1 MADRS
6 LKQGHSCFGCCCD
19 MRRAVIIVNI
29 FVVIL
34 YVASMIFVAIAVP
47 ATKNSDNAD
56 PDYSDSEINSALVG
70 VIVSSLIGILF
81 SMFAIFGAIRYNIW
95 LVGANIAYLIISFIA
110 VISVNVAASNSNPDY
125 TYNVWF
131 NVVFGLIIRAL
142 FIYPHVMFIREVRS
156 GIMTKENYS
165 EEEQSCCCV

>member
-1 MADRS
+1 
-6 LKQGHSCFGCCCD
+6 
-19 MRRAVIIVNI
+19 MRRAVIIVNV

-34 YVASMIFVAIAVP
+34 LVISMIVVAVAVP

-56 PDYSDSEINSALVG
+56 PGYSDSEMKSAVVG

-95 LVGANIAYLIISFIA
+95 LVGANIACLIISFIFD
-110 VISVNVAASNSNPDY
+110 ILVNVATSNSNSDY
-125 TYNVWF
+125 NSDF
-131 NVVFGLIIRAL
+131 NYSVVFYVVFSLIIHAL